1 MRVPAPRVL
10 VRIEGLSRCSL
21 GLVVALVLAACS
33 RSPADKLVG
42 WPPSE
47 EVVPYGLP
55 EVVDTTPAPE
65 VEVVELDVGPLEVDA
80 PPSPPCLA
88 LVEHACSLWT
98 PFADACREARTKI
111 PDDSHPAT
119 REACEVLLA
128 KHKAVTSWGNPCGR
142 YARLL
147 CAESGEAS
155 ERCKSARARV
165 SLLTERREWNACIAD
180 ILWFEARTLRR

>member
-1 MRVPAPRVL
+1 MA
-10 VRIEGLSRCSL
+10 IEALRRGRWCAC
-21 GLVVALVLAACS
+21 VALALGVACS
-33 RSPADKLVG
+33 RGPIDKLVG

-47 EVVPYGLP
+47 DVVPYGLP

-65 VEVVELDVGPLEVDA
+65 VDTALPEVGPVDVAA
-80 PPSPPCLA
+80 PPSPPCMA

-111 PDDSHPAT
+111 PDDAHPAT
-119 REACEVLLA
+119 RDACEALLA

-147 CAESGEAS
+147 CGESGETS
-155 ERCKSARARV
+155 ERCKAARARV
-165 SLLTERREWNACIAD
+165 GLLTERREWNACIAD